1 MRGMKYAARWEVLG
15 ALGLANA
22 RGAGHERKQLGTAIL
37 YAERGSRRNFVA
49 KSSMLRVI
57 KSRRR
62 HGRHSCGNCCEL
74 SEAHSR

>member
-22 RGAGHERKQLGTAIL
+22 RGAGHEKKQLGTAIL

-62 HGRHSCGNCCEL
+62 YGYHSCEKCCEF
-74 SEAHSR
+74 RKIYRP